1 MQLTLIRHGE
11 TIWNLE
17 KRVQGLTDIELNET
31 GIDQARK
38 LALSL
43 QDFPIDTIYSSPLKR
58 AFQTA
63 EIINRFHRK
72 DIRVEPGLMEMDQ
85 GEFEGLT
92 FQELLAR
99 EKDFIRKW
107 IADPESVRMPGG
119 ESLAELQNRAW
130 PPVEKLLAAG
140 QNALIVSHNFT
151 IAAILCRLRNIR
163 LSEFRSTCVDNA
175 SRTHI
180 RIEEGEVRIEAIN
193 DSRHLKE
200 SPAA

>member
-72 DIRVEPGLMEMDQ
+72 VIRVEPGLMEMDQ